1 MLTIFVF
8 SMFLLTIF
16 HIWKIYKFWNTINV
30 RKLFSII
37 SLIGKWFLEI
47 VKFLELETHLLF
59 RDGPLNI
66 WGGGGGRGWAYTKK
80 RFAHRK
86 NPGKILSCTTNLRKK
101 IEQVERAVE
110 LNFNKRNTSGFKTLK
125 WSFQTIWRL

>member
-1 MLTIFVF
+1 
-8 SMFLLTIF
+8 MFLLTIF

-66 WGGGGGRGWAYTKK
+66 WGGGGGGGGGHIPKK
-80 RFAHRK
+80 GSRTEK
-86 NPGKILSCTTNLRKK
+86 IQGKYYRAQQTWEKKSSKLR
-101 IEQVERAVE
+101 EQ
-110 LNFNKRNTSGFKTLK
+110 
-125 WSFQTIWRL
+125 